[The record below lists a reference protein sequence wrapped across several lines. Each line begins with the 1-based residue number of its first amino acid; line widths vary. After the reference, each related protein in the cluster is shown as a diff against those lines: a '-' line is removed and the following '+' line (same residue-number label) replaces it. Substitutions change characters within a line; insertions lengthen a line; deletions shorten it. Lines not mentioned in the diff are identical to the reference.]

1 MLWLFQSVTR
11 LERGTPLGILV
22 LGLLALAWAV
32 VLVPTVA
39 KPRFESSPIDG
50 VRNFEQAMGILASTR
65 TGRSHPPGRWVMVPK
80 DLPNAPARRR
90 SRIVARRRRT
100 FERLLI
106 AAAITLV
113 LGLLP
118 WFRDLLWVHLAL
130 DIGVA
135 GYIVQLRRWR
145 MIEVERARKVHS
157 IAPVSDDTEPVERV
171 KESS

>member
-1 MLWLFQSVTR
+1 LAASR
-11 LERGTPLGILV
+11 PEGGTPLGIV
-22 LGLLALAWAV
+22 VIGLLALAWAV

-39 KPRFESSPIDG
+39 RPRFESSPIDG
-50 VRNFEQAMGILASTR
+50 VRNFEQAMGILASAR
-65 TGRSHPPGRWVMVPK
+65 TGRSHQPGRWVMVPK

-106 AAAITLV
+106 AAGGTLL

-118 WFRDLLWVHLAL
+118 WFHALLWIHLAL
-130 DIGVA
+130 DA
-135 GYIVQLRRWR
+135 GILGYVVQLRRWR
-145 MIEVERARKVHS
+145 MAEAERSRKVHS
-157 IAPVSDDTEPVERV
+157 IAPVSDDTQPVPRV